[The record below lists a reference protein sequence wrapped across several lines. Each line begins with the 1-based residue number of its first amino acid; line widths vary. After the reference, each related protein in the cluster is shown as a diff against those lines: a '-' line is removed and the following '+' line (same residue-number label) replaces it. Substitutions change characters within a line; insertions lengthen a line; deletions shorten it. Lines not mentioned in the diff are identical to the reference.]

1 MYTVPIPSLRT
12 LYTPPCDPGPAY
24 PISFHAPRQYD
35 RFPGDAGMK
44 TVSLHDSIFYNG
56 DCITGA
62 AARIPDNSV
71 DLIITDPPYGI
82 AGDTLHKHYNRD
94 EAFVYDGYVEVPPEE
109 YADFSFRWIRE
120 AERVLRPGGS
130 IYIVSGYTNLVDIL
144 NALGAT
150 SLREVNHIIWKYSF
164 GVFTRRKF
172 ISSHYHIL
180 FYEKPGGRRTF
191 HPESRYG
198 LTERDEDGRS
208 PNNTDREDVW
218 VINREY
224 KPGRLKN
231 KNELPGALLAK
242 MIQYSSSE
250 GDLVCDFFLGGFSTA
265 KVAIGL
271 NRRAIGFEISGPL
284 FAAKTAEIAGLQPG
298 YLVSSLRTPVTSSI
312 INQGARWTSE
322 EIDHLVR
329 EYHRL
334 TAEGMT
340 KKAIIARLGEELGR
354 GRWAIEKALKQAGA
368 SQETRMTRSQP
379 AGRRDGE
386 PGEEQTSGPDA
397 EPPPS
402 RKPGVVTLEDFP
414 GERDA

>member
-1 MYTVPIPSLRT
+1 
-12 LYTPPCDPGPAY
+12 
-24 PISFHAPRQYD
+24 
-35 RFPGDAGMK
+35 MK